1 MSVAIREQIA
11 TLTATA
17 DRKKVENLE
26 VREQIATL
34 TANADSSQVEIVA
47 IHQEIAMLTAQ
58 ASRVEAE
65 EKAYAADQAARAA
78 EESVR
83 VAQEA
88 SRAARAA
95 ADAARAACSAP
106 AQEKPTWAFKLGEV
120 EALNKKTIEIH
131 DFDHFVG
138 LHYQLASSLSDG
150 APLKGRHRKDGKL
163 IRSDIAKKISD
174 WKEKCEELKGQ
185 LIVVAAC
192 GTHGEKHGGEV
203 RRIVGDYSYETSILS
218 SGHGPYYH
226 RFATKHVRKLTPV
239 EFEKVMG
246 PQQLGTNRNAR
257 SRVCW
262 PIDI

>member
-1 MSVAIREQIA
+1 
-11 TLTATA
+11 
-17 DRKKVENLE
+17 
-26 VREQIATL
+26 
-34 TANADSSQVEIVA
+34 
-47 IHQEIAMLTAQ
+47 MLTAQ
-58 ASRVEAE
+58 ASRVEAD

-78 EESVR
+78 EE
-83 VAQEA
+83 A
-88 SRAARAA
+88 SRAARA
-95 ADAARAACSAP
+95 

-120 EALNKKTIEIH
+120 EALNKKTINIH

-150 APLKGRHRKDGKL
+150 APLKGRHSEDGTL
-163 IRSDIAKKISD
+163 IRSNIAKKIGE

-192 GTHGEKHGGEV
+192 GTHGKNHGGEV

-226 RFATKHVRKLTPV
+226 RFATKHERKLTKE
-239 EFEKVMG
+239 EFKKVMG